1 MVFLRDYQTQEKS
14 RICVKQVSTIY
25 AIFHVPFFVIL
36 QFDSNDFRDFSVKK
50 IFYMDS
56 LT

>member
-14 RICVKQVSTIY
+14 RICVKQVSKIY

>member
-1 MVFLRDYQTQEKS
+1 MVFLRDYETQEKS
-14 RICVKQVSTIY
+14 RICVKQVLTIH

-36 QFDSNDFRDFSVKK
+36 QLDSNDFRNFSVKK